1 MLESLWNLITGF
13 GEGWYPI
20 LLGATALVETLF
32 PPFPGDV
39 IYIAL
44 AGLALRSGVPVFLL
58 WVPGFAG
65 CFISTVMLDSMGRSS
80 RLEKLERMITGARGG
95 RSMARARKLLAGR
108 GPWIISM
115 SRFIP
120 GIRSILV
127 VAAASSGMSRRAVL
141 GYAGAS
147 AALWYG
153 VMAAAGSIAG
163 AGIESAEAFMAE
175 FSSWLWGLLAGA
187 VVIGGA
193 VLLVKV
199 KGEGK

>member
-1 MLESLWNLITGF
+1 MLEAVWELLSGF
-13 GEGWYPI
+13 KEGWYPV
-20 LLGATALVETLF
+20 LLAATALVETLF

-58 WVPGFAG
+58 WLPGFVG

-80 RLEKLERMITGARGG
+80 RLEKLEKVITGARGG
-95 RSMARARKLLAGR
+95 GSMVRARKLLARR

-127 VAAASSGMSRRAVL
+127 VAAASSGMPRRSVL
-141 GYAGAS
+141 AYAGAS

-153 VMAAAGSIAG
+153 VMVAAGRIAG
-163 AGIESAEAFMAE
+163 AGIESAEAFMSE

-199 KGEGK
+199 RREGK